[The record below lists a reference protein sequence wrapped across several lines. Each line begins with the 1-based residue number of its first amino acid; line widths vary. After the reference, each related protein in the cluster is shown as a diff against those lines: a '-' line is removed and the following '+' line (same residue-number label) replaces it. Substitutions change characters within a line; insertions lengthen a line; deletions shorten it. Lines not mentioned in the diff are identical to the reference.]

1 MKKISIYLFST
12 LVGLLSVEPAMA
24 VPLRLDNM
32 QLKAASYTVNKEQRA
47 ERAQKDPAMPKVEN
61 FCRKMTGFRMGSAYH
76 ITVTDRLAPA
86 PKAQNKFYS
95 IVGNAEPKNPKAPT
109 ISYKCRVQL
118 KADGA
123 LELTEFKLFEV
134 EEASQVKNTEKSPHP
149 NSK

>member
-12 LVGLLSVEPAMA
+12 LIGLLSVEPTMA

-32 QLKAASYTVNKEQRA
+32 QLKAASYAVNKEQRA
-47 ERAQKDPAMPKVEN
+47 EQAQKDPAMPKVEN
-61 FCRKMTGFRMGSAYH
+61 FCRKMTGFRMGSAYQ

-86 PKAQNKFYS
+86 PKAPNKFYS

-109 ISYKCRVQL
+109 ISYKCRVRL

-134 EEASQVKNTEKSPHP
+134 EEASQVKNSEKSPHS

>member
-1 MKKISIYLFST
+1 
-12 LVGLLSVEPAMA
+12 
-24 VPLRLDNM
+24 
-32 QLKAASYTVNKEQRA
+32 
-47 ERAQKDPAMPKVEN
+47 MPKVEN

-134 EEASQVKNTEKSPHP
+134 EEASQVKNSEKSPHP

>member
-32 QLKAASYTVNKEQRA
+32 QLKAASYTVNKEQRT

-134 EEASQVKNTEKSPHP
+134 EEASQVKNSEKSPHP